1 MAATLSG
8 VAFEKTA
15 LVRTKNFVASKISVQ
30 LNVNST
36 LLNFGDCW
44 QYGNRTVI
52 VHFFS
57 FPFFK
62 QRDNPSNLP
71 ILGDSPGLQREVD
84 DLC

>member
-44 QYGNRTVI
+44 QYGIKSDGNC
-52 VHFFS
+52 
-57 FPFFK
+57 PF
-62 QRDNPSNLP
+62 
-71 ILGDSPGLQREVD
+71 LQ
-84 DLC
+84 LSLF